1 MESKDSKIPQN
12 QKLAPLKKIIKTD
25 KRTARL
31 IEEKSRLQRKI
42 IRITTNSAEQEM
54 WGGRGR
60 EEREYKKEHF
70 SSVNLKP

>member
-1 MESKDSKIPQN
+1 M
-12 QKLAPLKKIIKTD
+12 
-25 KRTARL
+25 ARL

-54 WGGRGR
+54 WGGR

>member
-1 MESKDSKIPQN
+1 MESKDSETPQN

-25 KRTARL
+25 KPMARL

-54 WGGRGR
+54 WGGR